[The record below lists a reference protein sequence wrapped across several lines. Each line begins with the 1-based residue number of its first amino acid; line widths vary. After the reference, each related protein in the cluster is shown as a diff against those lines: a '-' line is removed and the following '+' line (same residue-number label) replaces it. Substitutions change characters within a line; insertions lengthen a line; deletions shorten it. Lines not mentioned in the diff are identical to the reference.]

1 VSLPVVTLHHYN
13 YGHDYFHC
21 SIEST
26 RLSKVYS
33 CVYHVTTYTQFS
45 LVRLHVLIVHVVGT
59 LCKNDYRKVR
69 LSVFNYAMFLK
80 GMSEYHT
87 AFQLYVL
94 DSHVLTLDT
103 VTGLQ
108 NVCTI

>member
-1 VSLPVVTLHHYN
+1 MSLPVVTLHHYT
-13 YGHDYFHC
+13 YGHDYFHW

-26 RLSKVYS
+26 RLSNVYS

-45 LVRLHVLIVHVVGT
+45 PVRLHVLIVHVVGT
-59 LCKNDYRKVR
+59 LCTNDYRQVR
-69 LSVFNYAMFLK
+69 FSVFNYAMFLK

-94 DSHVLTLDT
+94 DSHVRTLDT
-103 VTGLQ
+103 VTGFHS
-108 NVCTI
+108 VCTI